1 MIITEILGEAFSW
14 LLMGIGSGGSAAPPR
29 RKHLSTSVS
38 IGALCALVAFILV
51 GVVAG
56 WIAGML
62 AAGVVLLLAAVA
74 SLRNRQDS
82 HTPRG

>member
-1 MIITEILGEAFSW
+1 
-14 LLMGIGSGGSAAPPR
+14 
-29 RKHLSTSVS
+29 VS